1 MPRPSCRIQILE
13 AAESVVADAGAAHL
27 TLDAV
32 AERAGVSKGGLLYH
46 FPTKEALLE
55 AMIGHLIDRYEE
67 RLAAELANPPPD
79 CQSVLETE
87 IVAGLEKKSSDH
99 RVGSAL
105 LAAAANDP
113 NLMTPVRRFYAQRYG
128 RFAGESAADLEKTA
142 LLLAVDGLGLI
153 ELLQLSP
160 FSAAQRRR
168 VVAWLRD
175 AARRLDTPA

>member
-1 MPRPSCRIQILE
+1 MPRPSCRTQILE

-46 FPTKEALLE
+46 FPSKETLLE
-55 AMIGHLIDRYEE
+55 AMISHLIQRHEE
-67 RLAAELANPPPD
+67 RLAVELAHAPPAGR
-79 CQSVLETE
+79 SVLETE
-87 IVAGLEKKSSDH
+87 IIAGLEKKSSDH

-113 NLMTPVRRFYAQRYG
+113 NLMAPVRRFYAQRYG
-128 RFAGESAADLEKTA
+128 RFAGESAADQEKTA
-142 LLLAVDGLGLI
+142 LLLAVDGLALI

-160 FSAAQRRR
+160 FPAIQRQRI
-168 VVAWLRD
+168 VAWLRET
-175 AARRLDTPA
+175 ARRLDTPA